1 MLKKLIAATLA
12 FSFPFATSFAGVQQ
26 EVRFAKG
33 SSGSV
38 IEGAVLRGE
47 RDFYTIGARG
57 GQFLSLQVESM
68 ENNAVFDVYLPGAR
82 KVDDTTINGST
93 VAGAKEVTK
102 ASMQL
107 PTNGT
112 YLIVVGGTRGNAQY
126 RLSISI
132 TNTAPQVGAFN
143 SNPPAPSSSTGL
155 TSVPAPTPRLTATPI
170 ATPSRQVAAIEAA
183 PNSEASIAAR
193 LKTKPIPLA
202 LVAQYPGIDVYE
214 NVEMKYAVDQ
224 HGENPVC
231 YVQIGGTQND
241 GKPIVAK
248 KFLLDM
254 VIAKNGMKLISA
266 NFFGTRTPLRI
277 FVDGSKEYVEM
288 PATSPDVAVLAL
300 SDRMRN
306 SLATAKT
313 LKISHGQGASGEIAF
328 IYDFSNFASIL
339 RVTETLCAK

>member
-1 MLKKLIAATLA
+1 MLKKLIAVALTI
-12 FSFPFATSFAGVQQ
+12 SFPFATSFAGVQQ

-33 SSGSV
+33 TSGSV

-57 GQFLSLQVESM
+57 GQFLSLQIESM
-68 ENNAVFDVYLPGAR
+68 ENNAVFDVYLPGAK

-93 VAGAKEVTK
+93 AAGAKEAKK
-102 ASMQL
+102 ALVQL

-112 YLIVVGGTRGNAQY
+112 YLIAVGGTRGNAQY
-126 RLSISI
+126 RLSLTI
-132 TNTAPQVGAFN
+132 TNTEPQAGA
-143 SNPPAPSSSTGL
+143 SNTNPSLAISSTGIN
-155 TSVPAPTPRLTATPI
+155 SAPAPTPRPTATPT
-170 ATPSRQVAAIEAA
+170 AAPSRQAA
-183 PNSEASIAAR
+183 PVQGTSDVEANIAAK
-193 LKTKPIPLA
+193 LKAKPTPIS
-202 LVAQYPGIDVYE
+202 LVQQYPGMDVYE

-241 GKPIVAK
+241 GKPIAAK

-266 NFFGTRTPLRI
+266 NFFGTRTPLRV
-277 FVDGSKEYVEM
+277 FLDGSKEYVPM
-288 PATSPDVAVLAL
+288 PATSSDIAVLAID
-300 SDRMRN
+300 DRMRN
-306 SLATAKT
+306 SLTTAKT

-328 IYDFSNFASIL
+328 IYDFSNFAKIL
-339 RVTETLCAK
+339 RVTEALCSK